1 MGGFQVAVLPLQPHL
16 EVPMAPL
23 CKVVL
28 SPAQLPKQCGCT
40 PWSAPGGSCCRSGGS
55 GKGWG
60 STGSIFVTAVVRA
73 NGYGTLLSYCCQ
85 RDVKFI
91 VAFGGVGGDLFWVF
105 CLLV

>member
-1 MGGFQVAVLPLQPHL
+1 MGGFQVAVLLLQPHL

-23 CKVVL
+23 CKVVH

-40 PWSAPGGSCCRSGGS
+40 PWSVPGGSCCRSGGS

-91 VAFGGVGGDLFWVF
+91 VAFRVWAGTCFGFFVY
-105 CLLV
+105 